1 MYTQDDLTSINHML
15 KRRWCLAVIP
25 AALVVAAA
33 VAIFVIGQ
41 LGRSEQLWKLTTALT
56 LVGGAYF
63 LFFYGVSV
71 RPALIYRKHLRYM
84 LTGRK
89 RTTTGIFKSFSED
102 VSDRDGL
109 ECHAMMINIGEKD
122 DPEDDRL
129 FYYDIYKERPSM
141 PLGTLITVESNDKMV
156 CGIQTA

>member
-1 MYTQDDLTSINHML
+1 M
-15 KRRWCLAVIP
+15 
-25 AALVVAAA
+25 
-33 VAIFVIGQ
+33 
-41 LGRSEQLWKLTTALT
+41 
-56 LVGGAYF
+56 
-63 LFFYGVSV
+63 

-109 ECHAMMINIGEKD
+109 ECHAMMINIGDKD

-129 FYYDIYKERPSM
+129 FYYDVYKERPSM

-156 CGIQTA
+156 SGIQIA